1 MTATAQFRR
10 MPSPRQRGFTLIEL
24 MVGVLIALVATLVI
38 AQTLVFAEAQKRT
51 TTSGADAQLNGAL
64 ALYTLQRDLQSAG
77 YGLSNMAQT
86 LGCEIRA
93 SRNGVAFTWSLVPLL
108 ITAGANG
115 APDRVEVMGSDK
127 LNYSVPV
134 LIIQDHPQQA
144 ANFFVN
150 SALGIVDGDMML
162 AVPETWDA
170 THWCSVFRVTNLNA
184 GAGAGLGNNQ
194 VLHNSGNADNGW
206 NQPGGQTI
214 FPADGYPSGSL
225 LVNLGRFVDR
235 IYSVSA
241 VQALQLRTFNTA
253 DGTSTTQELFPHI
266 VQLQAFYGKDTN
278 ADGVV
283 DTYDKITPAT
293 QAAWAQVLT
302 VRIAV
307 VARSTQF
314 ERENVTAAN
323 PLWDVGTATA
333 VAGSAACGAS
343 QCVTIDVD
351 DLADWQRYR
360 YKVFETT
367 VPLRNMLWHS

>member
-1 MTATAQFRR
+1 MTAVVPLRR
-10 MPSPRQRGFTLIEL
+10 IPPPNQRGFTLIEL
-24 MVGVLIALVATLVI
+24 MVGVVIALIATLVI
-38 AQTLVFAEAQKRT
+38 AQVLVNAEAQKRT
-51 TTSGADAQLNGAL
+51 ATSGSDAQVNGAL

-77 YGLSNMAQT
+77 YGLTNMAET

-93 SRNGVAFTWSLVPLL
+93 NHKGAAFTWSLVPLL

-127 LNYSVPV
+127 LNYSVPALV
-134 LIIQDHPQQA
+134 IKDHPQQA

-150 SALGIVDGDMML
+150 SALGIADGDMML
-162 AVPETWDA
+162 AVPEIWDA
-170 THWCSVFRVTNLNA
+170 NHWCSVFQVTNANA

-194 VLHNSGNADNGW
+194 VLHNAGKSDW
-206 NQPGGQTI
+206 NQAGGQTI

-225 LVNLGRFVDR
+225 LVNLGHFVDR
-235 IYSVSA
+235 IYSVPA
-241 VQALQLRTFNTA
+241 AQVLQLQTFNTA
-253 DGTSTTQELFPHI
+253 DGTSTTQALFPHI

-278 ADGVV
+278 ANGVV

-323 PLWDVGTATA
+323 PQWDVGTAAA
-333 VAGSAACGAS
+333 VAGSAVCGAS
-343 QCVTIDVD
+343 KCFEIKVD
-351 DLADWQRYR
+351 GVADWQRYR